1 MISRKDFKSIAEI
14 IRKYNLLKVDSL
26 DLHNLT
32 EDLAIYFKKANPTF
46 DRGKFMKNSGW
57 YQE

>member
-1 MISRKDFKSIAEI
+1 MISRKDFAAVAAI
-14 IRKYNLLKVDSL
+14 IRKYNLIDTDLL

-32 EDLAIYFKKANPTF
+32 EELATYFKKANSTF
-46 DRGKFMKNSGW
+46 DRGKFMRSAGW